1 MLKLYDY
8 SRSSACFRVRI
19 ALNIKKQPY
28 EIVTVHLLK
37 EGGEQFKAD
46 YRAIN
51 PQGLV
56 PTLQVSSTHSLTQS
70 LAIIEYLEET
80 FPRPAL
86 LSTDPIMRA
95 QNRAFAQIIACDI
108 HPLNNLR
115 VLKYLADPFEKS
127 EEQRKTWYLH
137 WLELGFKSLEAMLSA
152 HSYQGRFCFGDTP
165 TLADIFLVPQ
175 VYNALRYQYPMVQH
189 PLLHEIYQHCL
200 TQTAFNKA
208 LPS

>member
-19 ALNIKKQPY
+19 ALNIKNLPY
-28 EIVTVHLLK
+28 ETFTVHLLK
-37 EGGEQFKAD
+37 EGGEQLKPD

-56 PTLQVSSTHSLTQS
+56 PTLQISNTHYLTQS
-70 LAIIEYLEET
+70 LAIIEYLEEV
-80 FPRPAL
+80 FPKPAL
-86 LSTDPIMRA
+86 LPTDPVSRA

-115 VLKYLADPFEKS
+115 VLKYLADPFERS

-137 WLELGFKSLEAMLSA
+137 WLALGFKSLETMLSA
-152 HSYQGRFCFGDTP
+152 HTHQEHFCFGDTP
-165 TLADIFLVPQ
+165 TLADICLVPQ
-175 VYNALRYQYPMVQH
+175 VYNALRYEYPMDQH

-200 TQTAFNKA
+200 ALTAFNKA
-208 LPS
+208 LP